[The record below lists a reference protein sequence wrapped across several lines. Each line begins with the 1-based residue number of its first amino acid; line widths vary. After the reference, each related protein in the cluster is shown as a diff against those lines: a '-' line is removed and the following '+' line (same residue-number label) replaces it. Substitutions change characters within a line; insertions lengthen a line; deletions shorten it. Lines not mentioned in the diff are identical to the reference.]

1 MKTIHTAL
9 ILSALL
15 AGAVHAQSATATAVP
30 APAAKSE
37 ISATAANMT
46 EGEVRK
52 VDLESKKITLKHGA
66 IKNLDMPPMTMVF
79 GVKDAAMLNGV
90 KAGDK
95 VRFVASNDGGKMTVT
110 EMQAAK

>member
-15 AGAVHAQSATATAVP
+15 AGVVHAQSTTATAAP

-37 ISATAANMT
+37 ASATAAAMT

-52 VDLESKKITLKHGA
+52 VDLENKKVTLKHGA

-79 GVKDAAMLNGV
+79 QVKDAKLLDKV

-95 VRFVASNDGGKMTVT
+95 VRFTASNDGGKLTVT
-110 EMQAAK
+110 ELQAAK

>member
-15 AGAVHAQSATATAVP
+15 AGVVHAQSTAATAAP

-37 ISATAANMT
+37 ISTTAAPMT

-52 VDLESKKITLKHGA
+52 VDLDNKKITLKHGA

-79 GVKDAAMLNGV
+79 LVKDAAMLDKV
-90 KAGDK
+90 KTGDK
-95 VRFVASNDGGKMTVT
+95 VRFTASNDGGKITVT
-110 EMQAAK
+110 ELQAAK

>member
-1 MKTIHTAL
+1 MKITRIAL
-9 ILSALL
+9 ILSTVL
-15 AGAVHAQSATATAVP
+15 AGVVHAQSNTATP
-30 APAAKSE
+30 APAA
-37 ISATAANMT
+37 AAMT

-52 VDLESKKITLKHGA
+52 VDLDNKKVTLKHGA

-79 GVKDAAMLNGV
+79 QVNDAKMLDKV

-95 VRFVASNDGGKMTVT
+95 VLFTASKDGGKMTVT